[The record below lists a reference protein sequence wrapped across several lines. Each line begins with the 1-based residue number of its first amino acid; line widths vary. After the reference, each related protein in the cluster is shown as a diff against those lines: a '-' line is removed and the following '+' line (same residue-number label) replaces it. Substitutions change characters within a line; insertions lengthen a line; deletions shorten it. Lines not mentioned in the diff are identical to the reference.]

1 MIAQRGRDSGRFS
14 GRMCG
19 LMSDNVLRIG
29 MPAGSL
35 ADPNRGGNLVQLLEQ
50 SGFRT
55 SGYQSGGPSKFT
67 TVGFLYGWDGRP
79 QEFATQLGIGELDV
93 AIAGDDWIRERILEL
108 QYEYRQT
115 IELRRVMSLKRGS
128 VRLVGI
134 VRPEGEHKDA
144 VAFFKDL
151 GSRKPLITAV
161 AEMPYL
167 ALEWIMRRLKDAGLE
182 SRFSKFS
189 VQKYSTPSKI
199 DQGVLI
205 FETWGKTE
213 AKVKNGGAD
222 LGLEITQSGSAIKNY
237 GLRIIDEVMESG
249 TSIWVNPKIREDKQK
264 YGLLRMFLLNL
275 YGAINAENKVLLLFN
290 VPVASAPDVEAY
302 LARNNLFADEPSR
315 ISGKAYTEYSIEI
328 DTAGSKLPLAQIRYE
343 LAVMGARGIDTIPL
357 TSSIPAIS
365 VIEEW

>member
-1 MIAQRGRDSGRFS
+1 MTDE
-14 GRMCG
+14 
-19 LMSDNVLRIG
+19 VLRIG

-50 SGFRT
+50 AGFRT

-93 AIAGDDWIRERILEL
+93 AIAGDDWIRERVLEL
-108 QYEYRQT
+108 KYEYGRD
-115 IELRRVMSLKRGS
+115 IVLRRVMSLGRGE

-134 VRPEGEHKDA
+134 VNADRNPTDA
-144 VAFFKDL
+144 VAFFREL
-151 GSRKPLITAV
+151 GNRKRLITAV

-167 ALEWIMRRLKDAGLE
+167 ALEWVSRRLADAGLQQA
-182 SRFSKFS
+182 FAKFS
-189 VQKYSTPSKI
+189 VQKYSTPPKI
-199 DQGVLI
+199 DQGILI
-205 FETWGKTE
+205 YETWGKTE

-249 TSIWVNPKIREDKQK
+249 TSIWVNPGIRDQPEK
-264 YGLLRMFLLNL
+264 LEILRMFLLNV
-275 YGAINAENKVLLLFN
+275 YGAVNAENKVLLLFN
-290 VPVASAPDVEAY
+290 VPVKNAPDVEAY
-302 LARNNLFADEPSR
+302 LLANNLFADEPSR
-315 ISGKAYTEYSIEI
+315 ISGQAYTEYSIEV
-328 DTAGSKLPLAQIRYE
+328 DTANAKLPLAKIRYD

-357 TSSIPAIS
+357 TSAIPGIGAIDT
-365 VIEEW
+365 W

>member
-1 MIAQRGRDSGRFS
+1 
-14 GRMCG
+14 
-19 LMSDNVLRIG
+19 

-35 ADPNRGGNLVQLLEQ
+35 ADPNRGGNLVQLLDQ

-67 TVGFLYGWDGRP
+67 TVNYLYGWDGRP

-93 AIAGDDWIRERILEL
+93 AIAGDDWIRERVLEL
-108 QYEYRQT
+108 EYEYNRR
-115 IELRRVMSLKRGS
+115 IELRRVMSLGRGS

-134 VRPEGEHKDA
+134 VRAEEQDA
-144 VAFFKDL
+144 DVIAFFRGL

-167 ALEWIMRRLKDAGLE
+167 ALEWIRRRLADAGLAHAFE
-182 SRFSKFS
+182 KFS
-189 VQKYSTPSKI
+189 VQKYSTPPKI
-199 DQGVLI
+199 DRGVLI

-249 TSIWVNPKIREDKQK
+249 TSIWVNPKIREQAQK
-264 YGLLRMFLLNL
+264 YQLLRMFLLNL

-290 VPVASAPDVEAY
+290 APVASGAKVEAY
-302 LARNNLFADEPSR
+302 LAQNNLFADEPSR
-315 ISGKAYTEYSIEI
+315 ISGQSYIEYSIEVN
-328 DTAGSKLPLAQIRYE
+328 TANAKLPLAKVRFD
-343 LAVMGARGIDTIPL
+343 LATMGARGIDTVPL
-357 TSSIPAIS
+357 TSAIPAID
-365 VIEEW
+365 VIEDW

>member
-1 MIAQRGRDSGRFS
+1 MTA
-14 GRMCG
+14 
-19 LMSDNVLRIG
+19 LMSDEILRIG

-35 ADPNRGGNLVQLLEQ
+35 ADPNRGGNIVQLLDQ
-50 SGFRT
+50 AGFRT

-108 QYEYRQT
+108 KYEYGRD
-115 IELRRVMSLKRGS
+115 IELRRVMSLGRGG

-134 VRPEGEHKDA
+134 VRPDREVSDA

-151 GSRKPLITAV
+151 GSRKPLVTAV

-167 ALEWIMRRLKDAGLE
+167 ALEWITRRLAEAGLKDA
-182 SRFSKFS
+182 FSKFS
-189 VQKYSTPSKI
+189 VQKYSTPPKI
-199 DQGVLI
+199 DKGVLI

-249 TSIWVNPKIREDKQK
+249 TSIWVNPSIRSRPQQYE
-264 YGLLRMFLLNL
+264 LLRMFLLNL
-275 YGAINAENKVLLLFN
+275 HGAINAENKVLLLFN
-290 VPVASAPDVEAY
+290 VPVKNAPQVESY
-302 LARNNLFADEPSR
+302 LESNNLFADEPSR
-315 ISGKAYTEYSIEI
+315 ISGQAYTEYSIEV
-328 DTAGSKLPLAQIRYE
+328 DTANTKQPLAKIRYD
-343 LAVMGARGIDTIPL
+343 LAILGARGIDTVPL
-357 TSSIPAIS
+357 TSAIPGIG
-365 VIEEW
+365 VVDNW

>member
-1 MIAQRGRDSGRFS
+1 MVTERDFL
-14 GRMCG
+14 GRMG
-19 LMSDNVLRIG
+19 DFMSNDVLRIG

-50 SGFRT
+50 AGFRT
-55 SGYQSGGPSKFT
+55 TGYQSGGPSKFA
-67 TVGFLYGWDGRP
+67 TVNFLYGWDGRP

-93 AIAGDDWIRERILEL
+93 AIAGDDWIRERVLEL
-108 QYEYRQT
+108 KYEYGQP

-134 VRPEGEHKDA
+134 IRPEKDYKDA
-144 VAFFKDL
+144 VEFFKEL
-151 GSRKPLITAV
+151 GSRQPLITAV

-167 ALEWIMRRLKDAGLE
+167 ALEWIRNRLKDAGLDK
-182 SRFSKFS
+182 SFSKFS

-199 DQGVLI
+199 DAGVLI
-205 FETWGKTE
+205 YETWGKTE

-249 TSIWVNPKIREDKQK
+249 TSIWVNPAIREQKQK
-264 YGLLRMFLLNL
+264 YELLRMFLINL

-290 VPVASAPDVEAY
+290 VPVENAAEVEAY
-302 LARNNLFADEPSR
+302 LVQNNLFADEPSR
-315 ISGKAYTEYSIEI
+315 ISGQSYTEYSIEV
-328 DTAGSKLPLAQIRYE
+328 DTANSKLPLAKIRYD
-343 LAVMGARGIDTIPL
+343 LAAMGARGIDTVPL
-357 TSSIPAIS
+357 TSSIPAIG
-365 VIEEW
+365 VIDEW